1 MVDEVSRR
9 VPPAGPQPVRPAG
22 PVRPEAAGA
31 AAGGFAEVLRERLAG
46 TGRAAGVEFSRHA
59 LERLQASGRPLS
71 ATQVRAVGEAID
83 RAAAKGARE
92 SLILVDDL
100 ALVVSVPNRTVI
112 TAVAGERMKEQ
123 VFTQIDS
130 AVIVRDR

>member
-1 MVDEVSRR
+1 MVDEVTRR

-22 PVRPEAAGA
+22 PARPGAAG

-46 TGRAAGVEFSRHA
+46 TGRAAGVQFSRHA
-59 LERLQASGRPLS
+59 LERLQASGRPMS
-71 ATQVRAVGEAID
+71 PAQVRAVEEAID

-123 VFTQIDS
+123 VFTHIDS
-130 AVIVRDR
+130 AVIVRER